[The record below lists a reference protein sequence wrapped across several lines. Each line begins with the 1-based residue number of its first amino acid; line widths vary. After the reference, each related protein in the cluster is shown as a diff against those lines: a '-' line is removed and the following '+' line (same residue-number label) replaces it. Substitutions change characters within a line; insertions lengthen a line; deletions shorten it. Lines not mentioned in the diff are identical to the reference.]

1 MICTKETLGY
11 IKKSIDR
18 GTPFYYVAKSFTIN
32 FSGTEYV
39 LKDKSDSRED
49 IIFFSPEELITFLES
64 IAPKRWF
71 QRRDGSRLVDDSF
84 LYNFNGWG

>member
-1 MICTKETLGY
+1 MICTEETLLY
-11 IKKSIDR
+11 IKKSINR
-18 GTPFYYVAKSFTIN
+18 GTPFYYVASSFAIKY
-32 FSGTEYV
+32 SGTEYV
-39 LKDKSDSRED
+39 LKNKEDNHED

-71 QRRDGSRLVDDSF
+71 QRRGGSRLVDDSF